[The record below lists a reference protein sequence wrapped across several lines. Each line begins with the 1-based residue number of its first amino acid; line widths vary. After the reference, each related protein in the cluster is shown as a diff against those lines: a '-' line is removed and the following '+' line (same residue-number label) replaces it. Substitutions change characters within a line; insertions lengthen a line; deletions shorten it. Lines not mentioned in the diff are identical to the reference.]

1 MMTEFKRTQ
10 RDYPLS
16 FKIAV
21 VEQVEKGEMTYKQ
34 AQQRY
39 GIQGR
44 STVLVWLRKYGRLDW
59 SPGLPDLVKRKL
71 PVTQTTIPLT
81 PEQRIR
87 ELEAQLELANQKADF
102 FESVINVLK
111 NDYGVSIVKKRPGK
125 SSRKVRPPNNCDAC
139 MSVPGTQQTG
149 MVSGQRKAQ
158 KTAGTSCSGS

>member
-1 MMTEFKRTQ
+1 MTKFKRTQ

-34 AQQRY
+34 PQQRY

-44 STVLVWLRKYGRLDW
+44 FTVLVWLCKYGRLDC
-59 SPGLPDLVKRKL
+59 SPGLPDLVKRKQ

-87 ELEAQLELANQKADF
+87 EREPQF
-102 FESVINVLK
+102 
-111 NDYGVSIVKKRPGK
+111 
-125 SSRKVRPPNNCDAC
+125 
-139 MSVPGTQQTG
+139 
-149 MVSGQRKAQ
+149 
-158 KTAGTSCSGS
+158 

>member
-1 MMTEFKRTQ
+1 
-10 RDYPLS
+10 
-16 FKIAV
+16 
-21 VEQVEKGEMTYKQ
+21 MTYKQ

-59 SPGLPDLVKRKL
+59 SRGLPDLVKRKL

-87 ELEAQLELANQKADF
+87 ELEAQLELANQKAEF

-125 SSRKVRPPNNCDAC
+125 SSRKVRPPKYLGRVHVCSWDTADRHGIRTTHGAENGRNIMLRFLILLPVSDVASPE
-139 MSVPGTQQTG
+139 SVR
-149 MVSGQRKAQ
+149 VSC
-158 KTAGTSCSGS
+158 TIC

>member
-1 MMTEFKRTQ
+1 MTELKRTQ

-21 VEQVEKGEMTYKQ
+21 VEQVEKGKITYNQ

-81 PEQRIR
+81 TKLSAISLLSGLRTAVFFGSSPNIRANWPVSLAGSMNHYPSATPLETPEARCQSGVP
-87 ELEAQLELANQKADF
+87 LLLA
-102 FESVINVLK
+102 
-111 NDYGVSIVKKRPGK
+111 
-125 SSRKVRPPNNCDAC
+125 
-139 MSVPGTQQTG
+139 
-149 MVSGQRKAQ
+149 
-158 KTAGTSCSGS
+158 